1 MKFVLTEFVLI
12 NGILLYIRQF
22 QLGSFSNFSL
32 VSAVIKTSALR
43 TKVTPPPLLISSFR
57 IETFFFSVQK
67 MRRKQEEQSVRL
79 RGTHKVCLP
88 RSGEAGTASGTS

>member
-1 MKFVLTEFVLI
+1 MLFILTMKFVLTEFVLI

-57 IETFFFSVQK
+57 IETFFFFRPENETQ
-67 MRRKQEEQSVRL
+67 
-79 RGTHKVCLP
+79 
-88 RSGEAGTASGTS
+88 AGRAVG